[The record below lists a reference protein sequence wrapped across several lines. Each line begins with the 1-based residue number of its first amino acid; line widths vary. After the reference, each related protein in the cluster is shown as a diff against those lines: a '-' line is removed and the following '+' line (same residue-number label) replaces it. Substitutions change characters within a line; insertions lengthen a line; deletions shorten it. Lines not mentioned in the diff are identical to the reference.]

1 MAKAFFRFL
10 RGELNGY
17 YITAY
22 NSMLNNAT
30 QRIKEFLVERK
41 LEQFNLNNM
50 REEDLRG
57 LGKFA
62 GVFFPRIRLGDSI
75 SAVRFSDSHIVDGEE
90 YSERGLYDTEYEA
103 FHYEHA
109 SQDSSLPDINTL
121 ATDTLRSSLVGNE
134 AVQGY
139 ISENETDV
147 LDENGRVK
155 ASKVLTEPP
164 ESGGYSEFYG
174 NQFLFLSE
182 GEATYT
188 ELAPSLF
195 IELLKVMQYVRYNGV
210 SLESLCNFINII
222 CPDGLVL
229 IQNIE
234 VASNGDHYIVYY
246 RYNPDVTTV
255 PYKTQ
260 RMSLFENIVKTKFK
274 QIEMSEVI

>member
-41 LEQFNLNNM
+41 QEQFNLNNM

-62 GVFFPRIRLGDSI
+62 GVFFPRIRLEEAI
-75 SAVRFSDSHIVDGEE
+75 SSVRFSESHIVDGEE

-109 SQDSSLPDINTL
+109 SQDPSLPDINTL
-121 ATDTLRSSLVGNE
+121 ATDTLRSSLVGDE
-134 AVQGY
+134 TVQGY

-147 LDENGRVK
+147 LDEEGKVK
-155 ASKVLTEPP
+155 ASKVLAEPP
-164 ESGGYSEFYG
+164 ENEGYSEFYG

-182 GEATYT
+182 GESTYT

-229 IQNIE
+229 IQRIE
-234 VASNGDHYIVYY
+234 VASSGNHYIVYY

>member
-17 YITAY
+17 YITTY

-41 LEQFNLNNM
+41 QEQFNLSNM

-62 GVFFPRIRLGDSI
+62 GVFFPRMRLEDSI
-75 SAVRFSDSHIVDGEE
+75 SSVRFSESHIVDGEE
-90 YSERGLYDTEYEA
+90 YSERGFYNTELEA
-103 FHYEHA
+103 FSYEHT
-109 SQDSSLPDINTL
+109 SQDPSLPDINTL
-121 ATDTLRSSLVGNE
+121 ATDTLRSSLVSNE
-134 AVQGY
+134 TIQGY

-147 LDENGRVK
+147 LDDKGKVK
-155 ASKVLTEPP
+155 ASKVMAEPP

-195 IELLKVMQYVRYNGV
+195 IELFKVMQYVRYNGV

-222 CPDGLVL
+222 CPDGLVS
-229 IQNIE
+229 IQSIE
-234 VASNGDHYIVYY
+234 VASDNSHYIVYY
-246 RYNPDVTTV
+246 RYNPNVITV
-255 PYKTQ
+255 NYKTQ
-260 RMSLFENIVKTKFK
+260 RISLFENIVKTKFK